1 LAFSTLPVTSLKGV
15 GPSLAEKL
23 GKLGVFTTLDLLLHL
38 PRRYQDRSRIVELGA
53 LTSEAECLVEGEIVA
68 ARIAFGRLR
77 NLLVTIQDETGF
89 LNLRFFHFAR
99 NQQQSLKPGVRVRC
113 FGQVRLGREGFEI
126 VHPEYRIFSGAAP
139 ALEHA
144 LTPVY
149 PTTKGLGQTRLRA
162 LVGQVLDQG
171 LPDDDGLPYQSLQT
185 LHQPP
190 TDTTATDI
198 AACQEQLAIDELTA
212 YYLVMRRRQALRAE
226 LGTRA
231 LPPAQQLGRRLL
243 TNLGFQLTGAQ
254 RRVLK
259 EVLEDLEKTEP
270 MLRLL
275 QGDVGSGKTVIA
287 AFAAIRASE
296 HQAQTALMAPTEI
309 LAEQHY
315 LNFRDWLSPLGIEV
329 VHLTGSQSAAAR
341 RESLEAIAS
350 GRALVAVG
358 THALFQQQVSFRTLA
373 LTIVDEQHRF
383 GVHQRMA
390 LRAKGQLPHQLVMT
404 ATPIPRTLTMALY
417 ADMAVSVID
426 ELPKGRQPIET
437 AVISDQ
443 RREDIFSRVAQLLE
457 KGEQA
462 YWVCPLIDDS
472 EQLSAMSV
480 ETLSGLLN
488 HGLPGAQIGVLHG
501 RMPSAEKA
509 SVMARFKAGEI
520 QLLLATTVVEV
531 GVDVPN
537 ATLMVIENP
546 ERMGLS
552 QLHQLR
558 GRVGRGSVRSH
569 CILLYGSPLSQ
580 AGKTRLQVMRDSQ
593 DGFYIAEKDL
603 ELRGPGDLLGTRQ
616 TGEQQFRIADLAVHA
631 HLIPQV
637 VTRGDQLLSN
647 EPEVAARL
655 LKIWAPE
662 ETTESAV

>member
-1 LAFSTLPVTSLKGV
+1 MAFSSRPVTSLKGV

-23 GKLGVFTTLDLLLHL
+23 SRLGVHSTLDLLLHL
-38 PRRYQDRSRIVELGA
+38 PRRYQDRSHVMELGSLSA
-53 LTSEAECLVEGEIVA
+53 EDECLVEGEIVD
-68 ARIAFGRLR
+68 ARVTYGRQR
-77 NLLVTIQDETGF
+77 SLLVTLQDDTGF

-99 NQQQSLKPGVRVRC
+99 NQQLALKPGVQMRC
-113 FGQVRLGREGFEI
+113 FGQVRLGREGFEMA
-126 VHPEYRIFSGAAP
+126 HPEYQTFSSSAP
-139 ALEHA
+139 DLDQA

-149 PTTKGLGQTRLRA
+149 PTTKGLGQARLRSLTTQLIGQA
-162 LVGQVLDQG
+162 LEG
-171 LPDDDGLPYQSLQT
+171 DDKVPYRALLT

-190 TDTTATDI
+190 PDTTPADI
-198 AACQEQLAIDELTA
+198 ERLQAELARDELTA
-212 YYLVMRRRQALRAE
+212 YYLVMRRRQSLRAK
-226 LGTRA
+226 LGTRP
-231 LPPAQQLGRRLL
+231 LPPAQQLGRKLL
-243 TNLGFQLTGAQ
+243 ERLGFKLTGAQ
-254 RRVLK
+254 RRVLR
-259 EVLEDLEKTEP
+259 EVLEDLEKPEP

-309 LAEQHY
+309 LAEQHFM
-315 LNFRDWLSPLGIEV
+315 NFRDWLSPLGIEV
-329 VHLTGSQSAAAR
+329 VHVTGSQTTAQR
-341 RESLEAIAS
+341 REALEAISS

-358 THALFQQQVSFRTLA
+358 THALFQKQVNFNALA

-426 ELPKGRQPIET
+426 ELPSGRQPIDT
-437 AVISDQ
+437 AVLSD
-443 RREDIFSRVAQLLE
+443 RRRGEVFSRLEALLQR
-457 KGEQA
+457 GEQA
-462 YWVCPLIDDS
+462 YWVCPLIEDS
-472 EQLSAMSV
+472 DQLPAMSV
-480 ETLSGLLN
+480 EVMSQLL
-488 HGLPGAQIGVLHG
+488 GAALPDTPIGVLHG

-509 SVMARFKAGEI
+509 RVMAEFKAGALE
-520 QLLLATTVVEV
+520 LLLATTVVEV

-537 ATLMVIENP
+537 ASLMVIENP

-558 GRVGRGSVRSH
+558 GRVGRGSHRSH
-569 CILLYGSPLSQ
+569 CILLYASPLSE
-580 AGKTRLQVMRDSQ
+580 AGRTRLEVMRDSQ

-616 TGEQQFRIADLAVHA
+616 TGDQQFRVADLSVHA
-631 HLIPQV
+631 HMIPEIV
-637 VTRGDQLLSN
+637 KRGDELIHDQPELAASLL
-647 EPEVAARL
+647 AL
-655 LKIWAPE
+655 WAPE
-662 ETTESAV
+662 ETSESAV